1 MANPSDAFGTYY
13 FVVKDNSEKSAE
25 CIIKL
30 LDIMEQRL
38 YHSSY
43 STYLSVFDYA
53 NDVNTNQIKENLKPV
68 SDIDSM
74 LEQIFP
80 SEYYVL
86 AVAFTGTG
94 KWSYDATVMNL
105 VSWLSLEKD
114 TAASEIS
121 EIQRENDE
129 FFDKLGDD
137 TIRVVVKFTDYEP
150 SSLSYYD
157 ALIKTNIDKN
167 RECNYYECYRIY
179 KEMDY
184 ENLTAD
190 KYINDSDVEYYHLHH
205 DSNLEQVLTQMLVET
220 DEEFYPESISRD
232 ELVEK
237 ILDYIE
243 YNLYDEQPELL
254 SLYGTAVHYENL
266 DTIISTVIQKLYNK

>member
-25 CIIKL
+25 CIMKL

-38 YHSSY
+38 YHSNY

-53 NDVNTNQIKENLKPV
+53 NDVNTHQIKENLKPV
-68 SDIDSM
+68 ADIDSM
-74 LEQIFP
+74 LDQIFP
-80 SEYYVL
+80 SEYYAF

-94 KWSYDATVMNL
+94 KWSYDTTVINL
-105 VSWLSLEKD
+105 VSWLSLERD
-114 TAASEIS
+114 TVDSEIS
-121 EIQRENDE
+121 TIPRENDE

-150 SSLSYYD
+150 GSLSYYD
-157 ALIKTNIDKN
+157 AMIRTDINKN
-167 RECNYYECYRIY
+167 RECNYYEYYRIY

-190 KYINDSDVEYYHLHH
+190 RYINDGDIEYYHLHH
-205 DSNLEQVLTQMLVET
+205 DSNLEQVLRQMLVET
-220 DEEFYPESISRD
+220 DEEFYPESVRRD

-266 DTIISTVIQKLYNK
+266 DTIISTVIQKLYEK

>member
-1 MANPSDAFGTYY
+1 MAHPSDTFGTYY

-25 CIIKL
+25 CIMKL

-38 YHSSY
+38 YHSNY

-53 NDVNTNQIKENLKPV
+53 NDVNTHQIKENLKPV
-68 SDIDSM
+68 ADIDSM

-80 SEYYVL
+80 SEYYAF
-86 AVAFTGTG
+86 AVAFTGKG
-94 KWSYDATVMNL
+94 KWSYDTTVINL

-114 TAASEIS
+114 AVASEIS
-121 EIQRENDE
+121 TIQRENDE

-150 SSLSYYD
+150 GSLYYYD
-157 ALIKTNIDKN
+157 AMSRTDINKN
-167 RECNYYECYRIY
+167 RECNYYEYYRIY

-184 ENLTAD
+184 ENLTND
-190 KYINDSDVEYYHLHH
+190 KYINDSDIEYYHLHH
-205 DSNLEQVLTQMLVET
+205 DSNLAQVLRQMLVET
-220 DEEFYPESISRD
+220 DEEFYPESVSRD
-232 ELVEK
+232 ELIEK

-243 YNLYDEQPELL
+243 YRLYGEMPELL
-254 SLYGTAVHYENL
+254 SLCGTAVHYENL
-266 DTIISTVIQKLYNK
+266 DTIISTVIQKLYEK

>member
-1 MANPSDAFGTYY
+1 MANPSDAFGTYF

-25 CIIKL
+25 CIMKL
-30 LDIMEQRL
+30 LDIMEHRL
-38 YHSSY
+38 YHSNY

-53 NDVNTNQIKENLKPV
+53 NEVNVRQIKANLKPV
-68 SDIDSM
+68 TDIDAM

-80 SEYYVL
+80 SEYYAF
-86 AVAFTGTG
+86 AVPFTGTG
-94 KWSYDATVMNL
+94 KWSYDATIINL

-114 TAASEIS
+114 AAVAKIK

-129 FFDKLGDD
+129 FFNKLGDD
-137 TIRVVVKFTDYEP
+137 AIRVVVKFTDYEP
-150 SSLSYYD
+150 GSLSYYD
-157 ALIKTNIDKN
+157 AMIRTNIDKN
-167 RECNYYECYRIY
+167 RECNYYEYYRIY

-190 KYINDSDVEYYHLHH
+190 RYINDGDVQYYHRRH
-205 DSNLEQVLTQMLVET
+205 DDNLEQVLKQMLIET
-220 DEEFYPESISRD
+220 DEEFYPESVSRD

-254 SLYGTAVHYENL
+254 SLYGTAVHYDNL
-266 DTIISTVIQKLYNK
+266 NTIISTVIDKLYEK